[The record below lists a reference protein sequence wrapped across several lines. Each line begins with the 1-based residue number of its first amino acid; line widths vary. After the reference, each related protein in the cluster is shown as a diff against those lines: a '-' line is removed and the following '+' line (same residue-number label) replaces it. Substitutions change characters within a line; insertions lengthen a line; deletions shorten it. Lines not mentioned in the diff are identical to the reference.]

1 MIGFG
6 YVPLKREG
14 AIADPDAYTWECNLD
29 ECADC
34 RKHYLEWK
42 QKYLEQ
48 ERRYDTRTISQHPH
62 PDQQSGVADPGAQG
76 VDPGL
81 SVRGDGAVHG

>member
-6 YVPLKREG
+6 PVPLKREG
-14 AIADPDAYTWECNLD
+14 AIADPDEYTWECNLD

-48 ERRYDTRTISQHPH
+48 ERQHDPRTTPQHPH
-62 PDQQSGVADPGAQG
+62 PDQRLGVADVGAQSAVSG
-76 VDPGL
+76 
-81 SVRGDGAVHG
+81 GAV